1 MWKPKSE
8 RVKLDDLH
16 PQLALA
22 LEKLGVLHDLL
33 FGKPLIVTSGNDAR
47 HSRTSRHY
55 RNMAIDIRSWDKS
68 ELGQLTFHVILA
80 HIAKEYDLAIF
91 DERNRDKA
99 PHWHLEIAD

>member
-1 MWKPKSE
+1 MWRKKSD
-8 RVKLDDLH
+8 RVNLDKLY

-22 LEKLGVLHDLL
+22 LEKAGSFHDLL
-33 FGKPLIVTSGNDAR
+33 FGKPLVVTSANDGR

-80 HIAKEYDLAIF
+80 HLAKEYDLAIF

-99 PHWHLEIAD
+99 PHWHIEIAD

>member
-1 MWKPKSE
+1 MWRKKSD
-8 RVKLDDLH
+8 RVNLDKLH

-22 LEKLGVLHDLL
+22 LEKAGTFHDLL
-33 FGKPLIVTSGNDAR
+33 FNRPLVVTSGNDGR

-55 RNMAIDIRSWDKS
+55 RGMAIDIRSWDKS

-80 HIAKEYDLAIF
+80 HLAKEYDLAIF
-91 DERNRDKA
+91 DERNRDNA